1 MLKFPSSEIVSP
13 KIIESPRDGIQGLKN
28 FIPTKIKADYINSI
42 LKIGFDEVDI
52 GSFVSKKAIPQLSD
66 TAEVINLLDLNH
78 TRSKLLVLVAN
89 KKGGEKA
96 SEFDEINSLIF
107 PFSISPTFL
116 KRNIFSSFYNSI
128 KTIDEL
134 RNICEK
140 RNKKLIVYIAMGFG
154 NPYGDT
160 WNIDI
165 IFEWVEKL
173 NGFGIT
179 TIPFSDTLDNS
190 TPSQIHQVFSSVIKE
205 FPNIEFGFHLH
216 TNPQDWYE
224 KVEAA
229 LNSGCQRFDTV
240 INGLGGCPMTGKELL
255 GNLNTLSFLDF
266 LDQKNILHNINNT
279 ALKEAVEKSKKY
291 FT

>member
-1 MLKFPSSEIVSP
+1 MNSEKKVVSL

-28 FIPTKIKADYINSI
+28 FIPTKIKSDYINSI

-52 GSFVSKKAIPQLSD
+52 GSFVSEKAIPQLID
-66 TAEVINLLDLNH
+66 TAEVINLLDLIQ

-89 KKGGEKA
+89 KKGGKEA

-107 PFSISPTFL
+107 PFSVSPTFL
-116 KRNIFSSFYNSI
+116 KRNINSDFYNSI

-140 RNKKLIVYIAMGFG
+140 RKKNLIVYIAMGFG
-154 NPYGDT
+154 NPYGDA

-173 NGFGIT
+173 IDFGIT
-179 TIPFSDTLDNS
+179 TIPFSDILGNS
-190 TPSQIHQVFSSVIKE
+190 TPSRILEVFSSVIKE
-205 FPNIEFGFHLH
+205 FPKIEFGFHLH
-216 TNPQDWYE
+216 TKPNDWNE
-224 KVEAA
+224 KVESAY
-229 LNSGCQRFDTV
+229 NSGCRRFDTV
-240 INGLGGCPMTGKELL
+240 IGGLGGCPMAGKELL
-255 GNLNTLSFLDF
+255 GNLDTLNFINFLNQKKIAHKINT
-266 LDQKNILHNINNT
+266 T
-279 ALKEAVEKSKKY
+279 ALKDSIEKSKKY